1 MDRKFC
7 TVGEA
12 AHALHVS
19 TRTVRRLVERKLL
32 RRCMV
37 LRQVLI
43 PTVDVD
49 AFVGRT
55 CAGAE
60 PK

>member
-1 MDRKFC
+1 MDRQFC

-43 PTVDVD
+43 PTVDVE
-49 AFVGRT
+49 AFVRRT
-55 CAGAE
+55 CPGAG
-60 PK
+60 PQ